1 MLRLRHA
8 LEWYA
13 ASRLAGEMNV
23 LRSNGNLTPPIIF
36 VSASDVAGEG
46 ELKLLQ
52 HLHAAQHWAAEADHF
67 RIASGLP
74 AHHPGACP
82 PSFLLVGPDADL
94 LLLGLAAGVR
104 QCDVLTTGASQPAP
118 QPSARS
124 TPNSRSAV
132 SSLCPAPLY
141 RVPLCRDSPTFL
153 PLPLSRATPYP

>member
-13 ASRLAGEMNV
+13 ASRLAGEMGV
-23 LRSNGNLTPPIIF
+23 LRAAGPHPPPLIF

-52 HLHAAQHWAAEADHF
+52 HLHAAQHWAAEAIQY
-67 RIASGLP
+67 RIGIGMPPQQAAS
-74 AHHPGACP
+74 ARVP

-104 QCDVLTTGASQPAP
+104 HCDVLTTGPLLRHRK
-118 QPSARS
+118 RS
-124 TPNSRSAV
+124 NLPTLPNG
-132 SSLCPAPLY
+132 
-141 RVPLCRDSPTFL
+141 L
-153 PLPLSRATPYP
+153 P